1 MAYLMMELWYLLL
14 LGLLLG
20 CAIGWQ
26 WLKPAT
32 S

>member
-1 MAYLMMELWYLLL
+1 MAYLLMELWYLLL

-20 CAIGWQ
+20 GAIGWL
-26 WLKPAT
+26 WLKPAA